1 LGRAADIRHRVIPA
15 NGIEIHLAEA
25 GEGPLVLMCHGW
37 PELWYSW
44 RHQLVALAD
53 AGFHAVA
60 PDMRGFGRTSAPDD
74 VSAYT
79 ILHNVGDMVALGSA
93 LGAARALI
101 VGHDWGAPVAWHCAL
116 LRPDLFPAVVAMSVP
131 HRRRGPMPPLD
142 VLRKAGKSDY
152 YYLYFQEQAAEDEF
166 ARDARYTLARV
177 LYIGSGET
185 PRDDKMSMYVDR
197 QKGFLGNPDG
207 AVPLPPW
214 LSETDLSVFAA
225 EYARTGFR
233 GGLNWYRNIDR
244 NWALTA
250 PWHHAQIMQ
259 PALFIAGTRDAV
271 ITGSIGQRALDEMDT
286 VVPNLQRKILIEG
299 AGHWIQQER
308 PAEVNAALIGFARE
322 HLAAAG

>member
-1 LGRAADIRHRVIPA
+1 MSAEIRHRTIPA
-15 NGIEIHLAEA
+15 NGIALHVAEA

-44 RHQLVALAD
+44 RHQLAALAD

-60 PDMRGFGRTSAPDD
+60 PDMRGFGATSAPED
-74 VSAYT
+74 VGAYT
-79 ILHNVGDMVALGSA
+79 ILHNVGDMVALTAA
-93 LGAARALI
+93 LGEARALI

-131 HRRRGPMPPLD
+131 HRRRGPLPPLD
-142 VLRKAGKSDY
+142 TLRRAGKSDY

-166 ARDARYTLARV
+166 ARDARYTLARI
-177 LYIGSGET
+177 LSIGSGDT

-197 QKGFLGNPDG
+197 AKGFLGKPSG
-207 AVPLPPW
+207 AVPRPSW
-214 LSETDLSVFAA
+214 LTEGDIDVFAA

-244 NWALTA
+244 NWELTA
-250 PWHHAQIMQ
+250 PWHDAKIMQ

-271 ITGSIGQRALDEMDT
+271 ITGSIGQRALDEMDN
-286 VVPNLQRKILIEG
+286 VVPNLRGKILLEG

-308 PAEVNAALIGFARE
+308 PAEVNAALIEFARE
-322 HLAAAG
+322 HLAPVS